1 MPHRW
6 EHMPKPEPIWIAL
19 GILVAAFVMTLSP
32 RRKAAFL
39 AALTTVADTHES
51 MERVVAFDL
60 RLNHARA
67 MSHSI
72 RGGVAWIRRL
82 VSILETAPEP

>member
-1 MPHRW
+1 MPQTG

-19 GILVAAFVMTLSP
+19 GILVAAYFMTLGA
-32 RRKAAFL
+32 RRRRAFL
-39 AALTTVADTHES
+39 AAVSDMADAHER
-51 MERVVAFDL
+51 MERIVAFEV
-60 RLNHARA
+60 RRNHARA

-82 VSILETAPEP
+82 VSELETAPEP